1 MMYRSIIVHDDII
14 HAHIVYDLVYIDK
27 FLLIRTDLLYIPGI
41 GIEIGHIFVPDQD
54 CYSYEGESRSL
65 GPTDERK
72 IPQSHHKAMLPRSL
86 DLLLCIQELNGTRHS
101 LVSTLNIFERC
112 PRA

>member
-14 HAHIVYDLVYIDK
+14 HAHIVDDLVYIDK
-27 FLLIRTDLLYIPGI
+27 FLLIRADSLYISGI
-41 GIEIGHIFVPDQD
+41 RIEIGHVFVPDQD
-54 CYSYEGESRSL
+54 YFSYEGKSRSL
-65 GPTDERK
+65 SPTDERK

-86 DLLLCIQELNGTRHS
+86 DPLLCIQELNGTRHS
-101 LVSTLNIFERC
+101 LVSALNIFEMC